1 LFGDRLG
8 TIKLGI
14 SAASELNQIITDQ
27 EATNTNFEEVAAIT
41 LDSLVISEN
50 LQTVDILKVDAEGHE
65 ISVFQGAEYIL
76 DHFAPIIMYENLS
89 GTQTN
94 SLPVAEFLR
103 NKGYQL
109 FSYKPYIQELV
120 PISSDQVMELSLN
133 IITIKNT

>member
-50 LQTVDILKVDAEGHE
+50 LQTVDILKLMLKDMKLVFFKVQNIFLTTLPQLLCMRTYQGHR
-65 ISVFQGAEYIL
+65 
-76 DHFAPIIMYENLS
+76 PIVYPLRSFLGIKAINYLA
-89 GTQTN
+89 TN
-94 SLPVAEFLR
+94 PMS
-103 NKGYQL
+103 
-109 FSYKPYIQELV
+109 
-120 PISSDQVMELSLN
+120 
-133 IITIKNT
+133 KN